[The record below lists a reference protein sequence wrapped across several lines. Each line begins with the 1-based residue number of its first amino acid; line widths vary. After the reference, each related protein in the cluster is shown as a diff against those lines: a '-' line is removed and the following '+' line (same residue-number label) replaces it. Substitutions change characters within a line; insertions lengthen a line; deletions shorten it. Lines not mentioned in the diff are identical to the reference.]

1 VAVGIS
7 EMNRCPFCSVDKTRI
22 ILENN
27 TVMVIRDAFPVSP
40 GHALIIPKRHI
51 ASFFETNEEERKAML
66 EALDQAKEIFDRE
79 LKPDGYNIGI
89 NEGLTAGQT
98 IMHLHI
104 HLIPR
109 YKGDSSDPRGGIR
122 WIFPDKARY
131 WKD

>member
-1 VAVGIS
+1 
-7 EMNRCPFCSVDKTRI
+7 MNRCPFCCVDEARI
-22 ILENN
+22 ILENS
-27 TVMVIRDAFPVSP
+27 TVMVIRDAFPVSS

-51 ASFFETNEEERKAML
+51 ASFFEANEEERKAIL
-66 EALDQAKEIFDRE
+66 EALEQSKEIIDRE
-79 LKPDGYNIGI
+79 FKPDGYNIGI

-122 WIFPDKARY
+122 WIFPKKARY
-131 WKD
+131 WKDGT